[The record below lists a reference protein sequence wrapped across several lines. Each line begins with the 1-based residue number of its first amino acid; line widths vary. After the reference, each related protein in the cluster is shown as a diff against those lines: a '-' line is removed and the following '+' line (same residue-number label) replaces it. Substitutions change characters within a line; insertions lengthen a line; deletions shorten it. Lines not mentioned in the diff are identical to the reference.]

1 MIQLSTTWQQIARAL
16 EHEDF
21 EAAYAVLD
29 GAYGESD
36 KRGRAR
42 LAVLAASVHSLY
54 GDVGVADARQALQ
67 DAARLDPSLRED
79 ALQRALHAELVAR
92 ETPEKA
98 AELVTAAARAPMLLK
113 LPGEEALAR
122 YHLLV
127 ALSMAE
133 RPEQA
138 LDAAPAAADLP
149 PHLRWRL
156 RSWQADCEE
165 QLGHHE
171 GAANL
176 YAEAAHLTSQL
187 NRAIML
193 QEQAAVLLQLE
204 RAEEARR
211 VLERARSEY
220 GGAEDEGLH
229 LAAWHY
235 LLAQAE
241 LALDDTGAALAAITE
256 ASRLERQHGDPSS
269 GVELVWG
276 QVLVALERFDEA
288 MTHFEESLRLSNPPE
303 RAYALHEM
311 GVAYLDQDRPLEARE
326 RLLETLGHP
335 DYPYLPEVHADL
347 AEAEYR
353 LGRLQEAEA
362 SAQQALAQG
371 ATVPASLVLGSV
383 ALDYYHLDEALEHY
397 RRVIAE
403 AAPGSPEWVT
413 AQQMAADVLA
423 QQGFHEPGLIYQ
435 HASLALEHT
444 DKGDEW
450 YATLNDYLERAEKAL
465 HGGGQRTLN

>member
-1 MIQLSTTWQQIARAL
+1 MIELSTTWQQIAQAL

-42 LAVLAASVHSLY
+42 LSLLAASVHSLY
-54 GDVGVADARQALQ
+54 GDAGAGDARQALNE
-67 DAARLDPSLRED
+67 AARLDPTLRED

-92 ETPEKA
+92 ETPDQA
-98 AELVTAAARAPMLLK
+98 AELARSASHSPMLLK
-113 LPGEEALAR
+113 LPGEAALTR

-127 ALSMAE
+127 TLSIAE
-133 RPEQA
+133 QPEQA
-138 LDAAPAAADLP
+138 LDAAPAAGDVP

-171 GAANL
+171 EAAHL
-176 YAEAAHLTSQL
+176 YAEAAHLASSL

-193 QEQAAVLLQLE
+193 QEQAAVLLQVE

-220 GGAEDEGLH
+220 VGAEDEGLH
-229 LAAWHY
+229 LAAWHS
-235 LLAQAE
+235 LSAQAE
-241 LALDDTGAALAAITE
+241 LALGDTRAALTAVAE
-256 ASRLERQHGDPSS
+256 ASRLERAHGDPSS

-288 MTHFEESLRLSNPPE
+288 MEHFGESLRLSNPE
-303 RAYALHEM
+303 DRAYALHEM
-311 GVAYLDQDRPLEARE
+311 GVAYLDGDRPLEARE
-326 RLLETLGHP
+326 RLLETLAHP
-335 DYPYLPEVHADL
+335 EYPYLPEVHADL

-362 SAQQALAQG
+362 SAQQALSQG

-383 ALDYYHLDEALEHY
+383 ALDYYRLDEALEHY
-397 RRVIAE
+397 RRVIE
-403 AAPGSPEWVT
+403 GAAGGSPEWVT
-413 AQQMAADVLA
+413 AHQMAADVLA
-423 QQGFHEPGLIYQ
+423 QQGFREPAIIQ
-435 HASLALEHT
+435 HHASLALEHT
-444 DKGDEW
+444 DRSDEW
-450 YATLNDYLERAEKAL
+450 YATLLGYLERAEKEL
-465 HGGGQRTLN
+465 RGGGQRTLN